1 MVSNMTVNFFS
12 GKSFLLAFTSRQAIN
27 QLVGLFIF
35 CLLLS
40 VPLAQASE
48 ESKES
53 FVTEFAELNEA
64 NLPQYVSKLS
74 HRYHE
79 QVELL
84 GKYFHL
90 YQQKRDPRGFN
101 VWHLRGFTP
110 SFDALN
116 DENQQIAKANENFL
130 ADRPEQALSTIFAE
144 LRDVSVNLM
153 LAFRENDPQAFN
165 AANAMVRE
173 HGDQLAAILKTH
185 NLNKEI
191 REVSLN

>member
-12 GKSFLLAFTSRQAIN
+12 GNSFLLSLTSRQAIN
-27 QLVGLFIF
+27 QLLGLFIF
-35 CLLLS
+35 CLMLS
-40 VPLAQASE
+40 IPVAQANE
-48 ESKES
+48 ENTES

-64 NLPQYVSKLS
+64 NLPTYVSKLS
-74 HRYHE
+74 HRYYE

-84 GKYFHL
+84 GKYFQL

-116 DENQQIAKANENFL
+116 DESQQVAKTNEKFL
-130 ADRPEQALSTIFAE
+130 ANRPEQALSTIVAE

-153 LAFRENDPQAFN
+153 LAFRENDPQAFK
-165 AANAMVRE
+165 AANAMVKE
-173 HGDQLAAILKTH
+173 HGDQIAALLKTH
-185 NLNKEI
+185 NLNEEI
-191 REVSLN
+191 REISLK